1 MRIISGTARGR
12 LIEAPQGRNTRPT
25 LDKVKEALFG
35 SIQFDIPDSRVLDL
49 FAGSGNLG
57 LEALSRGARQAVFND
72 CSAECVRIIK
82 NNAEKLGFL
91 DRAVVMQRDYAAC
104 LAFFA
109 GKEPFDFIFI
119 DPPYHSDLARPAVE
133 QIFAQG
139 LLAKGGRIVIERQ
152 ARDGSEYPGR
162 LLSVRKYGDT
172 ELVFLTNP
180 ESES

>member
-12 LIEAPQGRNTRPT
+12 IIEAPEGRNTRPT
-25 LDKVKEALFG
+25 LDKVREALFG

-49 FAGSGNLG
+49 FAGSGSLG

-72 CSAECVRIIK
+72 SSAECVRIIK

-91 DRAVVMQRDYAAC
+91 DRSVIMQRDYAAC

-109 GKEPFDFIFI
+109 GREPFDFIFI
-119 DPPYHSDLARPAVE
+119 DPPYQRGLAQPAVE
-133 QIFAQG
+133 QIFALN
-139 LLAKGGRIVIERQ
+139 LLAKGGRIIIERD
-152 ARDGSEYPGR
+152 AKDDSTYCGKI
-162 LLSVRKYGDT
+162 LSIKKYGAT